1 MHEVMIMHVIIISHD
16 VDSTIKQEERQRK
29 LAELPSS
36 YFEASTEADDKVL
49 DLSLSELVQRHSA
62 GSLSTAS
69 ILLAYGRKA
78 VLAQK
83 ATNCLAGVM
92 IQEALARKTPVSE
105 TGTDSL
111 TPLSG
116 VPVSIKDCVDIE
128 GYDTTVGYS
137 SKVNHPASSS
147 AAIVRLLHD
156 AGAITHV
163 KTTTPPGLLG
173 LETSSD
179 LFGRTSNPYNEKYV
193 SGASTGGGGAL
204 LASRG
209 SVIEIATDLGGSARM
224 PAHFCGV
231 YGMKSSIGR
240 FPSWGTLPPMPG
252 LESVSVSTCAMSR
265 RLDDLEEFWKRIVK
279 MQPWDYDHT
288 VCHVP
293 SQDLLE
299 LNGIYCSA
307 FRYHGGP

>member
-1 MHEVMIMHVIIISHD
+1 MD
-16 VDSTIKQEERQRK
+16 G
-29 LAELPSS
+29 LPSS
-36 YFEASTEADDKVL
+36 YFAPCTEADDKVL
-49 DLSLSELVQRHSA
+49 DLPLAELVQRHST
-62 GSLSTAS
+62 GSLPTTS

-78 VLAQK
+78 VSAQK
-83 ATNCLAGVM
+83 ATNCLTDVM
-92 IQEALARKTPVSE
+92 IQEALGQKAPPSPVSADDTVHSSE
-105 TGTDSL
+105 RRL
-111 TPLSG
+111 LSG
-116 VPVSIKDCVDIE
+116 VPVSIKDCIHIK
-128 GYDTTVGYS
+128 GYDTTMGHS

-179 LFGRTSNPYNEKYV
+179 LFGRTSNPYNEKYA

-204 LASRG
+204 LAYRG
-209 SVIEIATDLGGSARM
+209 SVIEIATDLGGSARL

-231 YGMKSSIGR
+231 YGMRSSIGR

-252 LESVSVSTCAMSR
+252 LESLATSCCPMSR
-265 RLDDLEEFWKRIVK
+265 RLDDLEEFWKRVVE

-288 VCHVP
+288 VRCVHLH
-293 SQDLLE
+293 DE
-299 LNGIYCSA
+299 HRTEC
-307 FRYHGGP
+307 R